1 MSEQEKATV
10 NEFEEMLRTG
20 AAKAEDYLKN
30 PDGLEALL
38 QKLEANL
45 STIPHIGKSVA
56 SLPLMIS
63 MVRAYITQEYTEVSP
78 KVVGSLVGLV
88 LYLLKK
94 KDLIP
99 DDIPILGKLDD
110 IAAIALVLYFTE
122 PELRAYSK
130 WREEKGLAKVTPVEP
145 DVVPE
150 PAAPA
155 EPEVPAEE
163 PEETAE

>member
-88 LYLLKK
+88 L
-94 KDLIP
+94 
-99 DDIPILGKLDD
+99 
-110 IAAIALVLYFTE
+110 
-122 PELRAYSK
+122 
-130 WREEKGLAKVTPVEP
+130 
-145 DVVPE
+145 
-150 PAAPA
+150 
-155 EPEVPAEE
+155 
-163 PEETAE
+163 